1 MKYLNKYPKIL
12 SVEKSSVRFVEQV
25 DNPKYDK
32 EFDRLDDMGV
42 FSADAIVKKLS
53 DMDISPIMEKTFEK
67 PMSDISFVDLFY
79 SLYDMKLEELKVLSR
94 NISSN
99 DTMKNLV
106 GLVIASRSK
115 FSR

>member
-1 MKYLNKYPKIL
+1 MKLLAVTKNNNDNGEELTPKFL
-12 SVEKSSVRFVEQV
+12 FE
-25 DNPKYDK
+25 
-32 EFDRLDDMGV
+32 
-42 FSADAIVKKLS
+42 KLS
-53 DMDISPIMEKTFEK
+53 DMDISPTMEKTFEK

-115 FSR
+115 FSK